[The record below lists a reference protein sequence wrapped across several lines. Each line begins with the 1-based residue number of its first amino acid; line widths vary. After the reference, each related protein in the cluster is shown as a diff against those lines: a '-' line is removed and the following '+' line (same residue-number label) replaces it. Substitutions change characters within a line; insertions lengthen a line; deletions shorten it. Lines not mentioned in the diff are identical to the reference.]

1 MREWHL
7 KHMEQTVLKYVK
19 GLSEDASKYEK
30 KQYKRYGGIINVCK
44 SIEYDLKH
52 GVTTTELF
60 SFLQRI
66 VTEPSFSDL
75 CKNNGSLDR
84 LKEVKAHFS

>member
-1 MREWHL
+1 MREWNL
-7 KHMEQTVLKYVK
+7 KHMQETIIKYVR
-19 GLSEDASKYEK
+19 GLPEDASRYEK
-30 KQYKRYGGIINVCK
+30 KLYKRYGGIINVCK

-66 VTEPSFSDL
+66 VTEPSFSEL
-75 CKNNGSLDR
+75 CKNNASRDR
-84 LKEVKAHFS
+84 LHEVKAHFT